1 MNVRGINMKV
11 KNRSISLVLL
21 LTIGVITIV
30 SFSLGCT
37 EQEENVST
45 PVANMSQQPEPAVNT
60 SQQLESLDNVSNQ
73 SESVENVSSKVV
85 SSDDSSSK
93 VVSSGS
99 SSGSGSSKDSS
110 SESVSSDDSSSSSS
124 SDDSSSSSSSDDS
137 SSESASSDESSSEST
152 LSDDSSQQ
160 IEPVSA
166 DSIVGIK
173 WLWAGYKHAGENV
186 QVPNPDQYTLSL
198 FPDDTYYLKT
208 DCNSGSGSYVLEG
221 TNLTLN
227 TATMTLVACGPD
239 SMDPEYTALITGV
252 KSVTIKDGQ
261 LVLYSSEG
269 DTMFFN
275 NGGQAEQ

>member
-1 MNVRGINMKV
+1 MKV
-11 KNRSISLVLL
+11 NNKSISLVLL
-21 LTIGVITIV
+21 LTIGIITIA

-45 PVANMSQQPEPAVNT
+45 PVANISQQPEPGVNT
-60 SQQLESLDNVSNQ
+60 SEQSESLDNVSNQ
-73 SESVENVSSKVV
+73 SESVENVSSQVV
-85 SSDDSSSK
+85 SSDDSSSQ

-99 SSGSGSSKDSS
+99 SSGSGSSDDSS
-110 SESVSSDDSSSSSS
+110 SESVSSDDSP
-124 SDDSSSSSSSDDS
+124 SSSSSDDS
-137 SSESASSDESSSEST
+137 SSEPASSDESSPEST
-152 LSDDSSQQ
+152 SSDDNPQQ

-173 WLWAGYKHAGENV
+173 WLWAGYKHAGEDV
-186 QVPNPDQYTLSL
+186 QVPNPEQYTLSI
-198 FPDDTYYLKT
+198 FPDGTYYLKT

-252 KSVTIKDGQ
+252 KSVTVKDGQ